1 MKKRILLNL
10 LSGLIIIATPILFLS
25 SCSASANK
33 ELSVVIKDIPNNIF
47 DEDIDGSN
55 LKTLETVQKLFVIDQ
70 EDFKNIT
77 INLFNVENVSFGLT
91 NQIVLTANDDY
102 FFQNGE
108 KTLTSKEFI
117 INPRSLEPTIW
128 FSIALNLWKQTPP
141 SDMRAAWKFLLDTAP
156 PQEKNYPLNGTDISN
171 IEGNSYLSSG
181 ILPPD
186 TTPPLPPPQPAP
198 TKFIY
203 AFNLKN
209 NMIYEPLPTSPKY
222 ADMHEFNK
230 AISKDI
236 TFDYHIIKNELEKT
250 NEAEEPKWLFSL
262 PGVKPLDYL
271 FFVI

>member
-10 LSGLIIIATPILFLS
+10 ISGSIIIATPILFLS
-25 SCSASANK
+25 SCSAQESANK
-33 ELSVVIKDIPNNIF
+33 ELSVVIKDTPNDIF
-47 DEDIDGSN
+47 DEDIGSN
-55 LKTLETVQKLFVIDQ
+55 LKTLDTVQKLFSIDQ

-128 FSIALNLWKQTPP
+128 FSTALNLWKQTPP
-141 SDMRAAWKFLLDTAP
+141 SDMRAAWKLLLDNAP
-156 PQEKNYPLNGTDISN
+156 PGERNYPLNGTDDSKIQGSLL
-171 IEGNSYLSSG
+171 LSPG
-181 ILPPD
+181 IN
-186 TTPPLPPPQPAP
+186 PQAKL
-198 TKFIY
+198 KFIY
-203 AFNLKN
+203 PFSLKS

-222 ADMHEFNK
+222 ANPDEFGT
-230 AISKDI
+230 ALSQDI
-236 TFDYHIIKNELEKT
+236 TFDYHIIRNIAQ
-250 NEAEEPKWLFSL
+250 N
-262 PGVKPLDYL
+262 GKPLISFVGSKIEDYL